1 MSNLKDNKIKLANL
15 ISIIDNFFSRKGY
28 QRNNYLLNL
37 KNEISNKCGINF
49 KNIQLA
55 NLLISYKSNF
65 SNLNKIKKIH
75 KIINIEVNKINPQT
89 GGFLYL
95 ETDNVYSQALNL
107 IDFIIDVIN
116 IIPNNIVTSN
126 YYHISAPYGISS
138 LILNLMRGNYDFAFY
153 SLIGLIPGIGGA
165 IAGSAKII
173 HRIVTFLS
181 NKKKIDKSKDYY
193 KQIQST
199 LRVHDYLNDETFE
212 RKNNPFLGDFED
224 NYNYDKNY
232 NDELDIK

>member
-28 QRNNYLLNL
+28 QTNNYLLNL

-107 IDFIIDVIN
+107 IDFIIERLKIT
-116 IIPNNIVTSN
+116 IVNT
-126 YYHISAPYGISS
+126 
-138 LILNLMRGNYDFAFY
+138 
-153 SLIGLIPGIGGA
+153 
-165 IAGSAKII
+165 
-173 HRIVTFLS
+173 
-181 NKKKIDKSKDYY
+181 
-193 KQIQST
+193 
-199 LRVHDYLNDETFE
+199 
-212 RKNNPFLGDFED
+212 
-224 NYNYDKNY
+224 
-232 NDELDIK
+232 